1 MEQTNQAGES
11 PRKTGIGA
19 KETRESRRNLNRP
32 VKFISNRLIL
42 FRRSNFPSPSLF
54 RRLTINGRIVRRFL
68 VPATATPIFHS
79 PLTFLFST
87 KTSSPLSRRRVTN
100 ALSLSL
106 SFSPSLRP
114 RLYCLDASSM
124 REFSPFLLASSR
136 PSPFLPP
143 FHVSPGYARRRAPLS
158 APLREDINR
167 GILNRFEDRNIPPP
181 LVRNVEIFFRLLLS
195 PVFFFVADTIRATSS
210 STSRARRRLS
220 NRRANRPYDYAYNCS
235 GSSFLTRRMKTR
247 NTFSKNDTC
256 VITIWYRQD

>member
-1 MEQTNQAGES
+1 
-11 PRKTGIGA
+11 
-19 KETRESRRNLNRP
+19 
-32 VKFISNRLIL
+32 
-42 FRRSNFPSPSLF
+42 
-54 RRLTINGRIVRRFL
+54 
-68 VPATATPIFHS
+68 
-79 PLTFLFST
+79 
-87 KTSSPLSRRRVTN
+87 
-100 ALSLSL
+100 
-106 SFSPSLRP
+106 
-114 RLYCLDASSM
+114 M

-220 NRRANRPYDYAYNCS
+220 NRRANRPYDYAYNCF
-235 GSSFLTRRMKTR
+235 GSSFLTRRMKIR
-247 NTFSKNDTC
+247 NTFSKNARHVRYNDM
-256 VITIWYRQD
+256 RQTGLTGRDI

>member
-1 MEQTNQAGES
+1 MSQISHEDNSAGWLAS
-11 PRKTGIGA
+11 AI
-19 KETRESRRNLNRP
+19 
-32 VKFISNRLIL
+32 
-42 FRRSNFPSPSLF
+42 
-54 RRLTINGRIVRRFL
+54 
-68 VPATATPIFHS
+68 
-79 PLTFLFST
+79 
-87 KTSSPLSRRRVTN
+87 
-100 ALSLSL
+100 LSL

-195 PVFFFVADTIRATSS
+195 PVFFFVADTIRHFVVHLPVHLPRS
-210 STSRARRRLS
+210 STLVESTSKSSVRL
-220 NRRANRPYDYAYNCS
+220 
-235 GSSFLTRRMKTR
+235 
-247 NTFSKNDTC
+247 C
-256 VITIWYRQD
+256 V